1 MSKKYNRKN
10 CDSKLRAVIEDRF
23 GNKISLFGTHA
34 FEWSIVKEENGCIVI
49 TTYPNGS
56 VARAEFAKMK

>member
-10 CDSKLRAVIEDRF
+10 CDSKLRAVVEDRF

-34 FEWSIVKEENGCIVI
+34 FEWSIVKEENGRIVI

-56 VARAEFAKMK
+56 VARAGFAKMK

>member
-1 MSKKYNRKN
+1 MSKRFNRKN
-10 CDSKLRAVIEDRF
+10 CESKLRAVIEDRF

-34 FEWSIVKEENGCIVI
+34 FEWSIVKEENGRVVI

-56 VARAEFAKMK
+56 IARAEFAKLK